1 MALICAA
8 AAVPSPELSESEE
21 SPASPRECLSAALT
35 LASAKACC
43 ALAVAAGL
51 ETGAAT
57 NGMGVEFRPPA
68 SWAALT
74 AAGVVAASADDDGES
89 VPRTA
94 PGAVTTPVAA
104 AESAAA
110 AAVCAAA
117 SAFADALVLTDAAV
131 ADAAVA
137 LPVPAFGVDVAA
149 LSAAV
154 AAAPVTACGTGAP
167 LVAPMLLGTWRPAVA
182 AAACVA
188 PAP

>member
-1 MALICAA
+1 LALICAA

-117 SAFADALVLTDAAV
+117 LVLTDAAV